1 MLEMFKFKQI
11 SFVSLMIL
19 AVCFVCR
26 AEEKMFLGYPIY
38 ADISIKNSI
47 AEFNF
52 YTIYREK
59 KAGDEFAEVF
69 IERIAVT
76 KPRLNNAEM
85 KIIPKKLGI
94 FYQVKVKKS
103 KQKYIVTFSHLGN
116 RYEGVIELN
125 PKFKSEL
132 RQIEFSR
139 KDEK

>member
-1 MLEMFKFKQI
+1 MFKFKQI
-11 SFVSLMIL
+11 SFVLLIIM

-26 AEEKMFLGYPIY
+26 AEEKMSLDYPIY

-85 KIIPKKLGI
+85 KTIPKKLGI

-116 RYEGVIELN
+116 QYEGVIELS

-132 RQIEFSR
+132 HQVEFYR
-139 KDEK
+139 KAEGK